1 MKEEEPHVN
10 LKKVFKE
17 NHNCKSDEEINPD
30 TNKCRKK
37 CNDDQER
44 NPDTKKCRKKCN
56 DDQERNQKGI
66 CVKKTNLDIQNE
78 HNKANTKKVHKPKS
92 PKILECKPNQEINPK
107 TKRCRKKCNDDQER
121 NKKGICV
128 KNKSPNKSP
137 SKSPSK
143 SHNKSHSK
151 SHNKSHN
158 KSPNKSP
165 NKSICWKKKKQL
177 GESGKEGTCYRVINN
192 LTNEEFAM
200 KEFKP
205 KKSNKKFDS
214 EVSYQRKAGELGIG
228 PKVIGVM
235 YYPPRIVME
244 MMNRTIE
251 QVIKDQNGILT
262 DDQQNDIISLCKKM
276 DENNIYHCDP
286 NPLNL
291 MEGFDGKFKWIDYG
305 MTKDINVKKHTNNP
319 NLKALKYVFYSG
331 MQGLISRK
339 IIDKDNINLIN
350 KKINEL

>member
-143 SHNKSHSK
+143 S
-151 SHNKSHN
+151 
-158 KSPNKSP
+158 PNKSP

-276 DENNIYHCDP
+276 DKNNIYHCDP